1 MAAPRSTDRR
11 LVVGLGNPGSDAEQ
25 TPHNAGR
32 RVTRVLIALLGARH
46 GGDVAGS
53 AVWTASRGGI
63 EWTIAEPDTFMNESG
78 PAVRALMAATGHRRG
93 ELVIVLDDSNL
104 PQGAARFRASGS
116 DGGHRGLRS
125 ILAALHSGEIARL
138 RIGVGAAPAGVELGN
153 FVLAPLPP
161 AAAEQLDRVA
171 RRAAEALLAN
181 R

>member
-11 LVVGLGNPGSDAEQ
+11 LVVGLGNPGSDAEH

-32 RVTRVLIALLGARH
+32 RVTRVLIALLGARR

-53 AVWTASRGGI
+53 AVWTATREGI
-63 EWTIAEPDTFMNESG
+63 EWTIAEPATFMNESG
-78 PAVRALMAATGHRRG
+78 PAVRALMAATGHRRS

-104 PQGAARFRASGS
+104 LQGAARFRPSGS

-125 ILAALHSGEIARL
+125 VLTALHSVEVARL
-138 RIGVGAAPAGVELGN
+138 RIGVGAAPAGVELGD
-153 FVLAPLPP
+153 FVLAPVSP

-171 RRAAEALLAN
+171 RLAAEALLAN